1 MIGHSQ
7 LKVVKLILLVASLA
21 LFVCFNRAAS
31 ADDDNLPL
39 TNDEGSTAG
48 AQQQK
53 QPPPAPR
60 GDHAPDTKTSTTT
73 STTNKTVA
81 PAHSSA
87 VASKWSFRNHVIPV
101 LTKTGCNSGA
111 CHGALAGKNG
121 FKLTLRGYDPDTDY
135 SVLIRQAA
143 ARRVSLIEPA
153 HSLLLLKPTLAIAH
167 GGGKRF
173 EVGSLEYKVISEW
186 IAAGAPPPSDSDPG
200 IERLEVTP
208 DNKTLAAGAE
218 QQLKVQA
225 TFSDGRVEDVT
236 RWAKYS
242 SSDDA
247 VASINDD
254 GSVKMNGHG
263 EAALSVWYL
272 SRVASAR
279 LTVPFP
285 NKIDASVF
293 ASAPRHNFIDDLVLR
308 KLENLNITP
317 SGAAT
322 DSQFIRRAYLDA
334 IGTLPSAE
342 EVKKFLADT
351 APDKRNKLI
360 ESLLARPEYT
370 DYWSYKWSDL
380 FLASSRKLQTK
391 TLLSFNEWIR
401 ESVRTNKSWDK
412 FARELVASSGTS
424 QTNGAVN
431 YYLIHKSPIDLAE
444 NMTVAFMGIRMTC
457 ARCHNHPLEKW
468 TQKDYY
474 GFANLFTRVS
484 TKAGAAPGDTVVFS
498 SPLGDI
504 NHPRLGKPMPARPL
518 DGEALAPDSTKDRR
532 EHFADWLT
540 SPENPYFTRMIVNRV
555 WKNFMGRGLV
565 EPVDDMRATNPAS
578 NEDLMNALVQDFVK
592 HKFDLKHLIRT
603 VMQSATYQL
612 SSDTNSTNAK
622 DDKYY
627 SHFIARRLP
636 AEVILD
642 GLSQVTGVPTG
653 FDGYPAG
660 TRSLQ
665 LPDSRV
671 DSYFL
676 TVFGRPERLITSDAE
691 RTQDPSLTQALH
703 IINGKTINEKL
714 RTPGGTLDRFD
725 KQNSSDEEIVE
736 QLYLSAYSRYPTD
749 GESERLTRALAKES
763 GSDRK
768 AVLEDLAWAILTGRE
783 FLFNH

>member
-1 MIGHSQ
+1 MLRHSP
-7 LKVVKLILLVASLA
+7 LKFIKLSLLIFTLA
-21 LFVCFNRAAS
+21 ALISFNQAAS
-31 ADDDNLPL
+31 AGGDDFD
-39 TNDEGSTAG
+39 DEGSLAV
-48 AQQQK
+48 AQQRK

-60 GDHAPDTKTSTTT
+60 GDHAADPKTSTTT

-87 VASKWSFRNHVIPV
+87 PASKWSFRNHVIPV

-153 HSLLLLKPTLAIAH
+153 HSLVLLKPTLAVAH

-173 EVGSLEYKVISEW
+173 DVGSLEYKVISEW
-186 IAAGAPPPSDSDPG
+186 IAAGAPPPADSDPV

-208 DNKTLAAGAE
+208 GDKTLTAGAA
-218 QQLKVQA
+218 QQLKVEA
-225 TFSDGRVEDVT
+225 TFTDGRTEDVT

-247 VASINDD
+247 VASVNDD
-254 GSVKMNGHG
+254 GLVKMNGHG

-279 LTVPFP
+279 LMVPFP
-285 NKIDASVF
+285 NKIDRGVF
-293 ASAPRHNFIDDLVLR
+293 ARAARRNFIDDFVIK
-308 KLENLNITP
+308 KLENLNIEP

-322 DSQFIRRAYLDA
+322 DSDFMRRAYLDS
-334 IGTLPSAE
+334 IGTLPTAD
-342 EVKKFLADT
+342 EVKKFLADA
-351 APDKRNKLI
+351 APDKRDKLI

-380 FLASSRKLQTK
+380 FLASSRKLSTK
-391 TLLSFNEWIR
+391 TLLSFNGWIR
-401 ESVRTNKSWDK
+401 ESVRTNKPWDE

-444 NMTVAFMGIRMTC
+444 NMTVAFLGIRMTC

-484 TKAGAAPGDTVVFS
+484 TKAGSAPGDTVVFS
-498 SPLGDI
+498 TATGDI
-504 NHPRLGKPMPARPL
+504 NHPRLGKPIPARPL
-518 DGEALAPDSTKDRR
+518 DGEALPSDAAKDRR
-532 EHFADWLT
+532 QHFADWLT
-540 SPENPYFTRMIVNRV
+540 APDNPYFTRMIVNRV

-578 NEDLMNALVQDFVK
+578 NEELMDALVRDFVK
-592 HKFDLKHLIRT
+592 HEFDLKHLIRT
-603 VMQSATYQL
+603 VMKSATYQL
-612 SSDTNSTNAK
+612 SSGTNPTNAK

-642 GLSQVTGVPTG
+642 GLSQVTGVPTN
-653 FDGYPAG
+653 FDGYPKG

-714 RTPGGTLDRFD
+714 RFPDGTLDRFA
-725 KQNSSDEEIVE
+725 KQNSSDREIVE
-736 QLYLSAYSRYPTD
+736 QLYLAAYSRYPTD
-749 GESERLTRALAKES
+749 DESERLTRALAKES
-763 GSDRK
+763 GPDRK